1 MFGNM
6 IMIKVITIISILI
19 GFLMMFWRVYS
30 ELNIYTPKYE
40 IISQNNYIEIRRYN
54 KLNVIT
60 TTEHLPYKEATHNGF
75 RTLANYIFGNN
86 KDNIKIPMT
95 APVITSFPNNENID
109 IAFIMNENYSIDNLP
124 KPITEKITLQELELG
139 KVAVIKFG
147 LWATPKRIQTKKA
160 RLEKYLN
167 NNSIQHSIDFFVAQY
182 NSPWIM
188 PPFRKNEILVSI
200 K

>member
-1 MFGNM
+1 
-6 IMIKVITIISILI
+6 MIKSITIFPILI

-30 ELNIYTPKYE
+30 ELNIYTPEYE

-60 TTEHLPYKEATHNGF
+60 TTENLPYKEATYSGF

-147 LWATPKRIQTKKA
+147 LWATSKRIQTKKA
-160 RLEKYLN
+160 RLETYLN
-167 NNSIQHSIDFFVAQY
+167 NNSIQHSTEFLVAQY

>member
-1 MFGNM
+1 
-6 IMIKVITIISILI
+6 
-19 GFLMMFWRVYS
+19 
-30 ELNIYTPKYE
+30 
-40 IISQNNYIEIRRYN
+40 
-54 KLNVIT
+54 
-60 TTEHLPYKEATHNGF
+60 
-75 RTLANYIFGNN
+75 
-86 KDNIKIPMT
+86 MT

-124 KPITEKITLQELELG
+124 KPKTEKITLQELELG

-147 LWATPKRIQTKKA
+147 LWATPKRIQTKKT
-160 RLEKYLN
+160 RLETYLN
-167 NNSIQHSIDFFVAQY
+167 NNSIQHSAEFLVAQY

>member
-19 GFLMMFWRVYS
+19 GFLIIFWRVYS
-30 ELNIYTPKYE
+30 ELNIYTPEYE
-40 IISQNNYIEIRRYN
+40 VISQNNYIEIRRYN

-60 TTEHLPYKEATHNGF
+60 TTEHLPYKEATYSGF

-95 APVITSFPNNENID
+95 APVITSFPNKENID
-109 IAFIMNENYSIDNLP
+109 ITFIMNENYSIDNLP
-124 KPITEKITLQELELG
+124 KPKTETITLQELYLG

-147 LWATPKRIQTKKA
+147 LWATPKRIQTKKT
-160 RLEKYLN
+160 RLETYLN
-167 NNSIQHSIDFFVAQY
+167 NNSIQHSTEFLVAQY

-200 K
+200 N

>member
-6 IMIKVITIISILI
+6 IMIKVITIISIFI

-60 TTEHLPYKEATHNGF
+60 TTEPLPYKEATHSGF

-124 KPITEKITLQELELG
+124 KPKTEKITLQELELG

-147 LWATPKRIQTKKA
+147 LWATPKRIQTKKN
-160 RLEKYLN
+160 RLETYLN
-167 NNSIQHSIDFFVAQY
+167 NNSIQYSTEFLVAQY

-200 K
+200 N

>member
-54 KLNVIT
+54 KLDVIT

-75 RTLANYIFGNN
+75 RTLANYIFGKNI
-86 KDNIKIPMT
+86 DNIKIPMT

-147 LWATPKRIQTKKA
+147 LWATPKRIQTKKN
-160 RLEKYLN
+160 RLETYLN
-167 NNSIQHSIDFFVAQY
+167 NNSIQYSAEFLACVRKR
-182 NSPWIM
+182 SPDT
-188 PPFRKNEILVSI
+188 
-200 K
+200 

>member
-6 IMIKVITIISILI
+6 ILIKFFTIISILI
-19 GFLMMFWRVYS
+19 GFLIIFWRVYS

-40 IISQNNYIEIRRYN
+40 VISQNNFIEIRRYN

-60 TTEHLPYKEATHNGF
+60 TTENLTYKEATHSGF

-86 KDNIKIPMT
+86 QDNVKIPMT
-95 APVITSFPNNENID
+95 APVITSFPNKENID
-109 IAFIMNENYSIDNLP
+109 IAFIINENYSIDNLP
-124 KPITEKITLQELELG
+124 KPKTKKITFQELELG

-147 LWATPKRIQTKKA
+147 LWATPKRIQTKKTI
-160 RLEKYLN
+160 LETYLN
-167 NNSIQHSIDFFVAQY
+167 NNSIQYSTEFLVAQY

>member
-60 TTEHLPYKEATHNGF
+60 TTENLPYKEATYSGF

-124 KPITEKITLQELELG
+124 KPKTEKITLQELELG
-139 KVAVIKFG
+139 KVAVIQFG
-147 LWATPKRIQTKKA
+147 LWATPKRIQTKKN
-160 RLEKYLN
+160 RLETYLN
-167 NNSIQHSIDFFVAQY
+167 NNSIQYSTEFLVAQY

-200 K
+200 N